1 MKAAK
6 SQTMLPVAGT
16 DMLLPVTE
24 LTGAKKGET
33 ITLSAGVHS
42 REYAGVQALIELAQ
56 ELDPR
61 QVRGTIRLLHCCNYG
76 GFLRR
81 SADVVPQDGKNLNR
95 EFPGDPGG
103 TPTQR
108 LAAFLEQEFIER
120 TDYLVDLH
128 SGGFCESLTPHL
140 YFHGTAAPDVRAV
153 SRRMA
158 ELTTVPYLVES
169 SAENGLYSWAGQ
181 RGVPAILL
189 ERGGCGLV
197 EPAAIEGHKMDA
209 LRLLRGLGF
218 LEDGEPVSPA
228 AHQVITTAFYENAP
242 ESGCWYPA
250 KAAGD
255 FIRERE
261 TLGEIRNLFG
271 QVLCRVTAKV
281 SGVILYQTA
290 SLGIEKGASLVAY
303 GKL

>member
-1 MKAAK
+1 M
-6 SQTMLPVAGT
+6 
-16 DMLLPVTE
+16 
-24 LTGAKKGET
+24 
-33 ITLSAGVHS
+33 
-42 REYAGVQALIELAQ
+42 
-56 ELDPR
+56 
-61 QVRGTIRLLHCCNYG
+61 RGKIRLLHCCNYE

-81 SADVVPQDGKNLNR
+81 SADVVPQDGNNLNR
-95 EFPGDPGG
+95 EFPGDSGG

-128 SGGFCESLTPHL
+128 SGGFCENLTPHL
-140 YFHGTAAPDVRAV
+140 YFHGTAAPEVRAV

-169 SAENGLYSWAGQ
+169 SAENGFYSWAGQ

-197 EPAAIEGHKMDA
+197 EPAAIKGHKRDA

-218 LEDGEPVSPA
+218 LEDGEPVPSA

-242 ESGCWYPA
+242 ESGCWYSA

-255 FIRERE
+255 IIREGE
-261 TLGEIRNLFG
+261 ILGEIRNLFG
-271 QVLCRVTAKV
+271 RVLRRVTAKV

-290 SLGIEKGASLVAY
+290 SLGIEKGTSLVAY

>member
-1 MKAAK
+1 M
-6 SQTMLPVAGT
+6 
-16 DMLLPVTE
+16 
-24 LTGAKKGET
+24 
-33 ITLSAGVHS
+33 
-42 REYAGVQALIELAQ
+42 QALIELAQ

-61 QVRGTIRLLHCCNYG
+61 QVRGTIRLLHCCNYE

-140 YFHGTAAPDVRAV
+140 YFHGTAAPEVRAV

-169 SAENGLYSWAGQ
+169 SAENGFYSWAGQ

-197 EPAAIEGHKMDA
+197 EPAAIEGHKRDA

-218 LEDGEPVSPA
+218 LEDGEPVFPA
-228 AHQVITTAFYENAP
+228 SHQVITTAFYENAP

-255 FIRERE
+255 IIREGE
-261 TLGEIRNLFG
+261 ALGEIRNLFG

-290 SLGIEKGASLVAY
+290 SLGIEKGTSLVAY

>member
-1 MKAAK
+1 MKPTK

-24 LTGAKKGET
+24 LTGEKEGET

-42 REYAGVQALIELAQ
+42 REYAGVQALTELVQ

-61 QVRGTIRLLHCCNYG
+61 QVRGTIRLLHCCNYE

-95 EFPGDPGG
+95 EFPGDSGG

-153 SRRMA
+153 SRQMA

-169 SAENGLYSWAGQ
+169 SAENGFYSWAGQ

-197 EPAAIEGHKMDA
+197 EPAAIEGHKRDA

-218 LEDGEPVSPA
+218 LEDGEPVFPA
-228 AHQVITTAFYENAP
+228 SHQVITTAFYENAP

-255 FIRERE
+255 FIREGE
-261 TLGEIRNLFG
+261 ALGEIRNLFG
-271 QVLCRVTAKV
+271 RVLCRVTAKV

-290 SLGIEKGASLVAY
+290 SLGIEKGTSLVAY

>member
-1 MKAAK
+1 M
-6 SQTMLPVAGT
+6 
-16 DMLLPVTE
+16 
-24 LTGAKKGET
+24 
-33 ITLSAGVHS
+33 
-42 REYAGVQALIELAQ
+42 
-56 ELDPR
+56 
-61 QVRGTIRLLHCCNYG
+61 
-76 GFLRR
+76 
-81 SADVVPQDGKNLNR
+81 VPQDGKNLNR

-140 YFHGTAAPDVRAV
+140 YFHGTAAPEVRAV

-169 SAENGLYSWAGQ
+169 SAENGFYSWAGQ

-197 EPAAIEGHKMDA
+197 EPAAIEGHKRDA

-218 LEDGEPVSPA
+218 LEDGEPCSRHPIKSSPPPFMRTPRSPA
-228 AHQVITTAFYENAP
+228 AGIPQ
-242 ESGCWYPA
+242 
-250 KAAGD
+250 K
-255 FIRERE
+255 R
-261 TLGEIRNLFG
+261 
-271 QVLCRVTAKV
+271 
-281 SGVILYQTA
+281 
-290 SLGIEKGASLVAY
+290 LGISSGKGRRWGRFVIYLAGCCAGSLPR
-303 GKL
+303 